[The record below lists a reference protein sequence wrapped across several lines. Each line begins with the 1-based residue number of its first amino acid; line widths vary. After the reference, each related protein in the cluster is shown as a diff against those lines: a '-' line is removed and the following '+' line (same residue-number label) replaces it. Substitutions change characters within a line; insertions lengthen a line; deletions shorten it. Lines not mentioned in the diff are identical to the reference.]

1 MCFPTCRNGNRL
13 GRGRH
18 ALAHVIVCRDVDAV
32 HLATFHVV
40 HGTVGVVGGAGDPQ
54 ALLGHPFHCVVI
66 STEGHVPQ
74 YLSDGQAVLSSNV
87 LRDARL

>member
-1 MCFPTCRNGNRL
+1 MCFPTCRNGNGL

-18 ALAHVIVCRDVDAV
+18 ALAHVIVRCDADTV

-40 HGTVGVVGGAGDPQ
+40 HGTVSVVGGAGDHQ
-54 ALLGHPFHCVVI
+54 ALLGHAFHCVII
-66 STEGHVPQ
+66 STMGQVPQ